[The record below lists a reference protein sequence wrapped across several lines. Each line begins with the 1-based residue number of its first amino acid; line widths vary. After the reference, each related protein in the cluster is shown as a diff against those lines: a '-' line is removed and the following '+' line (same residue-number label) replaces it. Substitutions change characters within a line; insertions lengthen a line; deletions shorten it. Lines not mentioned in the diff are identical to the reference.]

1 MHDQFKELDTK
12 ELKFADT
19 VFVRDIETRVFQ
31 AIVIKCLA
39 DIEGVSLLGGNLLDN
54 LLGREGNERIKG
66 IHVEQDS
73 KNHSVSIKV
82 EVNVAHGISIP
93 EKAEELQTKIAAE
106 VSELTGLH
114 VACVHV
120 VFKALI
126 SDTPLVEHIIENESP
141 KEDDEFSS
149 EEF

>member
-1 MHDQFKELDTK
+1 MHEQFKELDTK
-12 ELKFADT
+12 ELKFADAI
-19 VFVRDIETRVFQ
+19 FVRDIETRVFQ

-39 DIEGVSLLGGNLLDN
+39 EIDGVALLEGTLLDN

-66 IHVEQDS
+66 IYVEQDS

-82 EVNVAHGISIP
+82 EVNIAHGISIP
-93 EKAEELQTKIAAE
+93 EKAEEIQTKIS
-106 VSELTGLH
+106 VGVCKMTGLH
-114 VACVHV
+114 VSVVHV

-126 SDTPLVEHIIENESP
+126 SDEPLEKLIEAEME
-141 KEDDEFSS
+141 KEEEFSS

>member
-19 VFVRDIETRVFQ
+19 IFIRDIETRVFQ

-39 DIEGVSLLGGNLLDN
+39 EIEGVALLEGTLLDN

-66 IHVEQDS
+66 IHVEQDQ

-82 EVNVAHGISIP
+82 EVNIAHGISIP
-93 EKAEELQTKIAAE
+93 EKAEEIQTKIAAE
-106 VSELTGLH
+106 VTHLTGLH

-126 SDTPLVEHIIENESP
+126 SDVPLASVGEPQEAETE
-141 KEDDEFSS
+141 KEFNT

>member
-1 MHDQFKELDTK
+1 MSDQFKELDTK
-12 ELKFADT
+12 EIKFADT
-19 VFVRDIETRVFQ
+19 IFLRDIETRVFQ

-39 DIEGVSLLGGNLLDN
+39 EIEEVALLEGNLLDN

-82 EVNVAHGISIP
+82 EVNVAHGVSIP
-93 EKAEELQTKIAAE
+93 EKAEEIQSKIASE
-106 VSELTGLH
+106 VCRLTGLH
-114 VACVHV
+114 VSCVHV

-126 SDTPLVEHIIENESP
+126 SDKPLEKLIEEEIE
-141 KEDDEFSS
+141 KEEEEYSS